1 MKTHTR
7 SIVRNDF
14 LLFAQVALRELDGTE
29 MSDDRYLELLAS
41 ELMRLA
47 DGSSKR
53 LLINLPPRHLK
64 TQLCTICFAAWL
76 LAQRPQEK
84 ILIVSYSQELA
95 EDIARAI
102 RKILQAPWFKKTFET
117 RIAVGHAKINNF
129 ATTVGGQLYAASI
142 DGSLTGFGAN
152 IIIVDD
158 PHNLAD
164 AGSPC
169 RLQMTIERFHSI
181 VVQRLNNRRKGR
193 ILVVGHR
200 LHDAD
205 LSADLLETGAWRH
218 LALPIVAPKDKTY
231 ETAFGRWK
239 RREGT
244 LLRPDADDIA
254 EVKDL
259 RRKLVNPSFELLYQQ
274 GAEARALPAITADH
288 FAPFNPADVAS
299 LPHFISVD
307 PGMSSQDNRSFS
319 VAQLWASDGVNFFL
333 VELFRERCDFIDLA
347 KAIRRLSKPYGDIPI
362 LIEATANGPALLSAL
377 TRKQRRNLYPIV
389 PRDAKTVRFRRHVE
403 KILAGRVRV
412 PRNASFIE
420 KFFRELAKF
429 PHGHDDQVDAMTQFM
444 DWLER
449 QEETDFSKPN
459 FAQRPLG
466 VRTREPD
473 YGASIPTRLPQ
484 SEGRNPPSRGLAV
497 IAKPQLYNPPFP
509 EVKAWVTY

>member
-1 MKTHTR
+1 MKAHTR
-7 SIVRNDF
+7 NIVKKDF

-29 MSDDRYLELLAS
+29 MSDDRYLEVLAS

-64 TQLCTICFAAWL
+64 TRLCTICFAAWL
-76 LAQRPQEK
+76 LAQYPQEK
-84 ILIVSYSQELA
+84 ILVVSYSQELA

-102 RKILQAPWFKKTFET
+102 GKILQAPWFKKTFAT

-129 ATTVGGQLYAASI
+129 ATTVGGQLYAASV

-218 LALPIVAPKDKTY
+218 LALPIVAPEDKTY
-231 ETAFGRWK
+231 ETAFGGWK

-259 RRKLVNPSFELLYQQ
+259 RRKLVNPVS
-274 GAEARALPAITADH
+274 
-288 FAPFNPADVAS
+288 NCS
-299 LPHFISVD
+299 ISRV
-307 PGMSSQDNRSFS
+307 PK
-319 VAQLWASDGVNFFL
+319 
-333 VELFRERCDFIDLA
+333 REHCPLSPPTISHPLTPPML
-347 KAIRRLSKPYGDIPI
+347 RLCR
-362 LIEATANGPALLSAL
+362 TLSAL
-377 TRKQRRNLYPIV
+377 
-389 PRDAKTVRFRRHVE
+389 
-403 KILAGRVRV
+403 
-412 PRNASFIE
+412 
-420 KFFRELAKF
+420 
-429 PHGHDDQVDAMTQFM
+429 
-444 DWLER
+444 
-449 QEETDFSKPN
+449 
-459 FAQRPLG
+459 
-466 VRTREPD
+466 
-473 YGASIPTRLPQ
+473 IP
-484 SEGRNPPSRGLAV
+484 E
-497 IAKPQLYNPPFP
+497 
-509 EVKAWVTY
+509 